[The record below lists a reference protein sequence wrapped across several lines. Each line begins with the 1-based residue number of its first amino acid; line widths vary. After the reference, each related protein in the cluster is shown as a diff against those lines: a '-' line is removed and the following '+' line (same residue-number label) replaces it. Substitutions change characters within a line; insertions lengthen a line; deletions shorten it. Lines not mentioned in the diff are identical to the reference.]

1 MYIKLIFTFFKYQIL
16 QRSLDCSI
24 DSLWVY
30 IHLKEMHESTKKILY
45 QYLCMHFRHTHSS
58 TIITIMR
65 KNQPQTSNNNLHLIN
80 NRINIIFAYRL
91 PPGFPWK
98 TNREVSFLMRRFLQE
113 IREKIATFDHIKNR
127 VICQC
132 HETLKYLKHYIELLQ
147 DHAQQ
152 CNKTEPLEN
161 LLEYQMPQFATHKI
175 NQEIMKK

>member
-24 DSLWVY
+24 DSSWVY

-65 KNQPQTSNNNLHLIN
+65 KNQPETSNNNLHLIN
-80 NRINIIFAYRL
+80 NRINIIYAYRL
-91 PPGFPWK
+91 PLDSHGRLIEK
-98 TNREVSFLMRRFLQE
+98 CHFLRRLLQE

-161 LLEYQMPQFATHKI
+161 LLEYQMPQFATQK
-175 NQEIMKK
+175 